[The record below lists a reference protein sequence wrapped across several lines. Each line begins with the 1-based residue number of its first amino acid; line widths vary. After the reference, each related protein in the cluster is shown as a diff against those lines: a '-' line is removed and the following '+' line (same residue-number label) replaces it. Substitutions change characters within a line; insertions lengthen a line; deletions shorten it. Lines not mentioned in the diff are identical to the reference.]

1 MSNDELQTLLNVNVA
16 ALDEKTF
23 RAIHDLIHENNVLKD
38 RYKQLFLQAV
48 YFRRYWRKNQVT
60 MDKLGEY
67 LTFVR
72 KFAYLS
78 FKRLK

>member
-1 MSNDELQTLLNVNVA
+1 MSNDELLGIINTAPLNEQTRNALYDVIHRNNTLN
-16 ALDEKTF
+16 
-23 RAIHDLIHENNVLKD
+23 D

-48 YFRRYWRKNQVT
+48 YFRRYWRKNPVT